1 MKYEVELELYMCEI
15 CNTQYTE
22 KSKATEC
29 ERYHVKPIKIQPFK
43 YIPKSMAQQPYP
55 LTVIATFE
63 DGKEIRYRR

>member
-1 MKYEVELELYMCEI
+1 MRKLELYMCEI
-15 CNTQYTE
+15 CNTQYAE
-22 KSKATEC
+22 KSEATEC